1 LAASGTP
8 TITYTGTGLPPGV
21 TVSPAGLVSGTPTT
35 AGSYTVEV
43 TATNGTAPAATHTV
57 TVTVAAVAAGPT
69 PTVLHSAVSTY
80 VAGDTQT
87 ATLTNGLTA
96 GNYLVAVCTNSNNG
110 VASGAPTGIAG
121 VSWSL
126 QGTYSNGSTV
136 YASMT
141 VYTGTTVGGA
151 GVTGAI
157 TGSVS
162 FTQSG
167 GALWLFEVTG
177 GGATPTVDAAFAD
190 VIGSTTTSTA
200 PTLTLASPGDLVI
213 AGMVGQNPYTGPPS
227 TGYTTAGN
235 VTAGQAAVAY
245 SEPPSTAY
253 SPLSWTAEG
262 TGQWMAFAV
271 AFKATV
277 TTGQNTSGT
286 TVTTPDPGGYTNPFT
301 ASVWRTAIPGSP
313 TLSASSAAY
322 VSRFTSDISAY
333 YGTVGININSSCP
346 TRYIVHGNSIPDV
359 TVDITGNGGS
369 YVGTVQ
375 CPIPT
380 NAISDPNGTDH
391 EMVIWDVDNQV
402 VYEFWVASKSGT
414 QWSAKTY
421 ASESTSTGDGVFA
434 RAGNTAG
441 CSASQLSYLGAM
453 ITAED
458 VAAGVIDHAIACAI
472 VSTSGGFVAPATTA
486 DGDTSGGVPE
496 GTRFFFPS
504 SVSMPS
510 GLSPLAQMIFTAIKT
525 YGMYLIDTAGAV
537 VVYTENVSAWTNIG
551 LSDPITPSLDGVAS
565 YEAIT
570 GFPWA
575 SMEALVA
582 P

>member
-1 LAASGTP
+1 MSDVSADLTASAITQPTGTSAASGAHGVAETMSA
-8 TITYTGTGLPPGV
+8 TIQSLI
-21 TVSPAGLVSGTPTT
+21 
-35 AGSYTVEV
+35 
-43 TATNGTAPAATHTV
+43 AA
-57 TVTVAAVAAGPT
+57 
-69 PTVLHSAVSTY
+69 
-80 VAGDTQT
+80 D
-87 ATLTNGLTA
+87 NGLSTLDA
-96 GNYLVAVCTNSNNG
+96 LIQAAEALLATKTSTIVE
-110 VASGAPTGIAG
+110 SGGGGGLGSTG
-121 VSWSL
+121 
-126 QGTYSNGSTV
+126 GTY
-136 YASMT
+136 AARP
-141 VYTGTTVGGA
+141 A

-157 TGSVS
+157 LYVGADDPTTSSAANSGAPALATDVWLPFGAGGTAVTAASIGAATATGLAATNAAVAVLQAQVAALQALNSAVPVNTGPPVITGNLTVGSVLTVS
-162 FTQSG
+162 HGIWSG
-167 GALWLFEVTG
+167 SPTNYLYQWSLTG
-177 GGATPTVDAAFAD
+177 TPSNDQTYTVVAGDVGLTPTVTEIA
-190 VIGSTTTSTA
+190 VNGNGSS
-200 PTLTLASPGDLVI
+200 
-213 AGMVGQNPYTGPPS
+213 
-227 TGYTTAGN
+227 
-235 VTAGQAAVAY
+235 QAA
-245 SEPPSTAY
+245 
-253 SPLSWTAEG
+253 L
-262 TGQWMAFAV
+262 AV
-271 AFKATV
+271 AAGV
-277 TTGQNTSGT
+277 VVASGSGT

>member
-1 LAASGTP
+1 VSDVSADLTAAAITQPSGSSAASGAHGVAETMSA
-8 TITYTGTGLPPGV
+8 TIQSLI
-21 TVSPAGLVSGTPTT
+21 
-35 AGSYTVEV
+35 
-43 TATNGTAPAATHTV
+43 AA
-57 TVTVAAVAAGPT
+57 
-69 PTVLHSAVSTY
+69 
-80 VAGDTQT
+80 D
-87 ATLTNGLTA
+87 NGLSTLDA
-96 GNYLVAVCTNSNNG
+96 LIQAAEAALATKTSTIVE
-110 VASGAPTGIAG
+110 SGGSGGLGSTG
-121 VSWSL
+121 
-126 QGTYSNGSTV
+126 GTY
-136 YASMT
+136 AARP
-141 VYTGTTVGGA
+141 A

-157 TGSVS
+157 LYVGADDPTTSSAANSGAPALATDVWLPFGAGGTAVTAASIGAATATGLAATNAAVAVLQAQVAALQALNSAVPVNTGPPVITGNLTVGSVLTVS
-162 FTQSG
+162 HGIWSG
-167 GALWLFEVTG
+167 SPTNYLYQWSLTG
-177 GGATPTVDAAFAD
+177 TPSNDQTYTVVAGDVGLTPTVTEIA
-190 VIGSTTTSTA
+190 VNGNGSS
-200 PTLTLASPGDLVI
+200 
-213 AGMVGQNPYTGPPS
+213 
-227 TGYTTAGN
+227 
-235 VTAGQAAVAY
+235 QAA
-245 SEPPSTAY
+245 
-253 SPLSWTAEG
+253 L
-262 TGQWMAFAV
+262 AV
-271 AFKATV
+271 AAGV
-277 TTGQNTSGT
+277 VVASGSGT

>member
-1 LAASGTP
+1 VSDVSADLTAASIVQPTSASAASGAHGVAETITATIQSLMAADSGLSALDALLQATETALAGTTRTVIETGGAGGIGTTGGTYAARPSGVTGAVLYVGADNPTTSAAANSGAPALATDVWLPFGAGGTAVTAASIGAATATGLAATNAAVAVLQAQVAALQALNSAVPVNTGPPVITGNLTVGSVLTVSHGIWSGSPTNYLYQWSLTGTPSNDQTYTVVAGDVGLTP
-8 TITYTGTGLPPGV
+8 TV
-21 TVSPAGLVSGTPTT
+21 TEIAVNGN
-35 AGSYTVEV
+35 GSSQ
-43 TATNGTAPAATHTV
+43 AAL
-57 TVTVAAVAAGPT
+57 AVAAG
-69 PTVLHSAVSTY
+69 VV
-80 VAGDTQT
+80 
-87 ATLTNGLTA
+87 
-96 GNYLVAVCTNSNNG
+96 
-110 VASGAPTGIAG
+110 VASG
-121 VSWSL
+121 
-126 QGTYSNGSTV
+126 
-136 YASMT
+136 
-141 VYTGTTVGGA
+141 
-151 GVTGAI
+151 
-157 TGSVS
+157 
-162 FTQSG
+162 
-167 GALWLFEVTG
+167 
-177 GGATPTVDAAFAD
+177 
-190 VIGSTTTSTA
+190 
-200 PTLTLASPGDLVI
+200 
-213 AGMVGQNPYTGPPS
+213 
-227 TGYTTAGN
+227 
-235 VTAGQAAVAY
+235 
-245 SEPPSTAY
+245 
-253 SPLSWTAEG
+253 
-262 TGQWMAFAV
+262 
-271 AFKATV
+271 
-277 TTGQNTSGT
+277 SGT